1 MSEPDISLSDNTTS
15 LADNITTGGAT
26 VSNVTPPAVNWDNVT
41 PPAVNWDIL
50 PTLPLYILS
59 QQVGSVSTV

>member
-1 MSEPDISLSDNTTS
+1 MSEPGISLSDNTTS
-15 LADNITTGGAT
+15 LADNTTTGGAA
-26 VSNVTPPAVNWDNVT
+26 VSNVTPHAVNWDNVT

-59 QQVGSVSTV
+59 RQVGSVSTV